1 MLETTIPTRAPG
13 PRPLPAVAN
22 DAAFANRE
30 PLPPAD
36 SWGIIGRSHA
46 LRTALRAVEQ
56 VAATDATVLVTG
68 ESGTGKELIANAVH
82 KASARHEGPF
92 VKVNCAAMPAN
103 LIESELFGHERGAFT
118 GASLKR
124 VGRFALADG
133 GTIFLDEIGELPLEL
148 QAKLLRVLQEG
159 EFEPLGSS
167 RTRRVDV
174 RVVAAT
180 NRNLLQEVQA
190 GRFREDLYFRL
201 AVFPIQLPPLRERSE
216 DIPLLV
222 AAFLERLSVR
232 LGRAFEAPSREAI
245 RQLQDYRW
253 PGNVR
258 ELHNVVERAVI
269 CAGDSCLD
277 FARAL
282 PEPPAPKPLM
292 TSAAEVHATRVLTAR
307 ELEEIERANYLLALE
322 LCDWQVS
329 GDSGAARLLGINPS
343 TLASRLKA
351 LGLHRVRTLP
361 PREPTAPTQQRARE
375 AAYYA

>member
-1 MLETTIPTRAPG
+1 MLETIIPTCA
-13 PRPLPAVAN
+13 PRPRSLSTVAN
-22 DAAFANRE
+22 DAAFAHDE
-30 PLPPAD
+30 PRLPAND
-36 SWGIIGRSHA
+36 WGIIGRSHA
-46 LRTALRAVEQ
+46 LRTALRAVQQ
-56 VAATDATVLVTG
+56 VAGADATVLVTG

-82 KASARHEGPF
+82 KASSRRERAF

-118 GASLKR
+118 GATLKR
-124 VGRFALADG
+124 EGRFALADG
-133 GTIFLDEIGELPLEL
+133 GTLFLDEIGELPLEL

-167 RTRRVDV
+167 RTRYVDV

-180 NRNLLQEVQA
+180 NRDLAQEVQA

-201 AVFPIQLPPLRERSE
+201 NVFPVQLPPLRERTE

-222 AAFLERLSVR
+222 AAFLERLRVR
-232 LGRAFEAPSREAI
+232 LGRTFQAPSRESI
-245 RQLQDYRW
+245 RQLQAYPW

-258 ELHNVVERAVI
+258 ELHNIVERAVI
-269 CAGDSCLD
+269 RAEDGYLD

-282 PEPPAPKPLM
+282 PEQPALKPLL
-292 TSAAEVHATRVLTAR
+292 TSTAEVRATRVLTAR

-322 LCDWQVS
+322 LCNWQVS
-329 GDSGAARLLGINPS
+329 GDSGAARLLGIKAS
-343 TLASRLKA
+343 TLTSRLKA

-361 PREPTAPTQQRARE
+361 PREPTAPRHPSTREVTQ
-375 AAYYA
+375 YA